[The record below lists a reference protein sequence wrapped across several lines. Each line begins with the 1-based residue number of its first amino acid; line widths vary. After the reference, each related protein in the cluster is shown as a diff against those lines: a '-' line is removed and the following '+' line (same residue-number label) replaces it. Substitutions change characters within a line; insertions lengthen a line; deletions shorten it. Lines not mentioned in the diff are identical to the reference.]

1 MLELTESTRWRSLSS
16 LQIRLTKMA
25 LLLSDVVAFSLA
37 GVLAAVMVY
46 AFGEL
51 RNEQWLMSQDLQ
63 RFWAWLGVVALGLGS
78 FLVRFGHYSERKPF
92 WTELGEVLWVLLV
105 LALLDLAVVGVTRW
119 NSSRMWWLLVWLL
132 AALCVP
138 LMRGVFREA
147 MRCIRVW
154 QRPALIVGNGPNAK
168 DAMRALQS
176 EPALGFEV
184 MGFIDVATVLGEGS
198 KALHEWTK
206 IPGVQLILALEPR
219 QSDLHD
225 SVLRK
230 LSQWHV
236 EDVSV
241 VPAMRGVPLFGT
253 EITYFFSHEVAWLRL
268 RNNLRYWPA
277 RLLKRLVDLIAASI
291 LVVLLALPFAFIVW
305 LIRRD
310 DGPAIFAHKR
320 VGQSGKL
327 FPCYKFRTMRVDA
340 EEQLRLLFARDP
352 GLLAEWG
359 REFKLRN
366 DPRITRIG
374 RFLRRTSLDELPQL
388 INVIRGDMSL
398 VGPRPVIE
406 AELERYGADVDYFL
420 MVRPGITGLWQV
432 SGRSDS
438 GYEARV
444 YLDTWYV
451 KNWSLWYDIAI
462 LFKTIKVV
470 FHGKGAY

>member
-1 MLELTESTRWRSLSS
+1 MLELMEPTRWRRLSR
-16 LQIRLTKMA
+16 LQIRLTKMT
-25 LLLSDVVAFSLA
+25 LLLSDVLAFSLA
-37 GVLAAVMVY
+37 GALAAVSVY
-46 AFGEL
+46 AFSEVGD
-51 RNEQWLMSQDLQ
+51 EQWLMSQDLQ
-63 RFWAWLGVVALGLGS
+63 RYWAWLVVVAIGIGS

-92 WTELGEVLWVLLV
+92 WTELGEVLWVLLM
-105 LALLDLAVVGVTRW
+105 LALLDLAIVGMTRW
-119 NSSRMWWLLVWLL
+119 NSSRMWWFITWSLV
-132 AALCVP
+132 ALCVP
-138 LMRGVFREA
+138 LMRGMFREG
-147 MRCIRVW
+147 MRHMLVW
-154 QRPALIVGNGPNAK
+154 QRPTLLVGNGPNAK

-184 MGFIDVATVLGEGS
+184 LASVDVYT
-198 KALHEWTK
+198 ALQEDAK
-206 IPGVQLILALEPR
+206 FLRQYAEIPGVQFLLALESG
-219 QSDLHD
+219 QNDLREI
-225 SVLRK
+225 VLRK
-230 LSQWHV
+230 LSQLQAQ
-236 EDVSV
+236 DVSV
-241 VPAMRGVPLFGT
+241 IPAMRGVPLFGT
-253 EITYFFSHEVAWLRL
+253 DISYFFSYEVALLKL
-268 RNNLRYWPA
+268 RNNLSYWPA
-277 RLLKRLVDLIAASI
+277 RLVKRMVDLIAASI
-291 LVVLLALPFAFIVW
+291 LVVLLALPFALMVW

-310 DGPAIFAHKR
+310 GGPAIFTHMR
-320 VGQSGKL
+320 VGRLGKL

-340 EEQLRLLFARDP
+340 EEQLQLY
-352 GLLAEWG
+352 LASDSALRNEWQ

-470 FHGKGAY
+470 FGGKGAY